1 MAAVASTDVTL
12 VRSYERGDR
21 NGKFVEIVKV
31 FDVVF
36 SSNGGTAADVP
47 VALFGLAS
55 MFSARAIRTLV
66 STTNTW
72 FVVQINGDGTELLT
86 YDPSTA
92 SDAARK
98 AAANITGTVRIEIT
112 GRN

>member
-12 VRSYERGDR
+12 IRSHERGDR
-21 NGKFVEIVKV
+21 NGKFIEKV
-31 FDVVF
+31 LYFDVVF

-47 VALFGLAS
+47 VALFGLTHIYT
-55 MFSARAIRTLV
+55 ARAIHTLV

-72 FVVQINGDGTELLT
+72 FVIQRNSTGTELLAFN
-86 YDPSTA
+86 PATA
-92 SDAARK
+92 SDAART

-112 GRN
+112 GY